1 MRILYCTDTYL
12 PQING
17 VSIVTALS
25 VAGLRDRGWE
35 VRIIGPAYPS
45 AGSAARPEPAG
56 PAGIAYCGI
65 RSLPLPIYTDVR
77 IALPDS
83 RAVEQVMREFRP
95 DIVHCATE
103 FVVGQLAMRAASRLG
118 IPVVTSYHTNFGQ
131 YATAYGMPFIRA
143 TVERYIRAFHERA
156 IATLTP
162 SDVSRQH
169 LVSLGLDRAQR
180 WGCGVDPVRFNPRTR
195 SHVLRESL
203 GLGTAFT
210 VLYVGRLAAE
220 KQVETVIRSYASA
233 RQLLPPGTLR
243 LVIAG
248 TGPREADL
256 RRLAPAD
263 TLFLGHLDREREL
276 PALYASADAFAFASC
291 TETLGL
297 VVLEA
302 MASGLP
308 VIATPAGGV
317 AEHLVDGVNGIAISP
332 MDTVG
337 MSAAIVRLA
346 RFPEQHRALQA
357 GALRTAAA
365 LDWSDELNRL
375 DAVYRRALGAVGQTA
390 SRPNEPLADGHPRPH
405 IL

>member
-1 MRILYCTDTYL
+1 
-12 PQING
+12 
-17 VSIVTALS
+17 
-25 VAGLRDRGWE
+25 
-35 VRIIGPAYPS
+35 
-45 AGSAARPEPAG
+45 
-56 PAGIAYCGI
+56 
-65 RSLPLPIYTDVR
+65 
-77 IALPDS
+77 
-83 RAVEQVMREFRP
+83 
-95 DIVHCATE
+95 
-103 FVVGQLAMRAASRLG
+103 
-118 IPVVTSYHTNFGQ
+118 
-131 YATAYGMPFIRA
+131 
-143 TVERYIRAFHERA
+143 
-156 IATLTP
+156 
-162 SDVSRQH
+162 
-169 LVSLGLDRAQR
+169 
-180 WGCGVDPVRFNPRTR
+180 
-195 SHVLRESL
+195 
-203 GLGTAFT
+203 
-210 VLYVGRLAAE
+210 
-220 KQVETVIRSYASA
+220 
-233 RQLLPPGTLR
+233 
-243 LVIAG
+243 VIAG

-375 DAVYRRALGAVGQTA
+375 DAVYRRALGAVGQTS
-390 SRPNEPLADGHPRPH
+390 SRPK
-405 IL
+405 

>member
-35 VRIIGPAYPS
+35 VRIIGPAYPG
-45 AGSAARPEPAG
+45 ATEDVRRGPAAPAG
-56 PAGIAYCGI
+56 PAVISYRGL
-65 RSLPLPIYTDVR
+65 RSLPLPIYPDIR
-77 IALPDS
+77 ITVPNA
-83 RAVEQVMREFRP
+83 RAVEREIRDFQP

-103 FVVGQLAMRAASRLG
+103 FVIGQLAMRVAHRLG

-131 YATAYGMPFIRA
+131 YAAAYGMGVIRA
-143 TVERYIRAFHERA
+143 AVERYLRAFHDRA
-156 IATLTP
+156 VATLTP

-169 LVSLGLDRAQR
+169 LLGMGIAHAQR
-180 WGCGVDPVRFNPRTR
+180 WGCGVDSTRFNPQHR
-195 SHVLRESL
+195 STVLRESL

-210 VLYVGRLAAE
+210 ILYVGRLAPE
-220 KQVETVIRSYASA
+220 KQVETVVRSYAAA
-233 RQLLPPGTLR
+233 RRVLPPGAIR

-248 TGPREADL
+248 TGPREEAL
-256 RRLAPAD
+256 RQLAPTD
-263 TLFLGHLDREREL
+263 TLFLGHLDRERGL

-317 AEHLVDGVNGIAISP
+317 AEHLVDGVNGIAVAPNDAVS
-332 MDTVG
+332 M
-337 MSAAIVRLA
+337 AAAMVRLV
-346 RFPEQHRALQA
+346 RAPAQRRTLQT
-357 GALRTAAA
+357 GAVRTAAL

-375 DAVYRRALGAVGQTA
+375 DAVYRRAVAGAGA
-390 SRPNEPLADGHPRPH
+390 ADRTMPGLRRVS
-405 IL
+405 

>member
-1 MRILYCTDTYL
+1 
-12 PQING
+12 
-17 VSIVTALS
+17 
-25 VAGLRDRGWE
+25 
-35 VRIIGPAYPS
+35 
-45 AGSAARPEPAG
+45 
-56 PAGIAYCGI
+56 
-65 RSLPLPIYTDVR
+65 
-77 IALPDS
+77 
-83 RAVEQVMREFRP
+83 
-95 DIVHCATE
+95 
-103 FVVGQLAMRAASRLG
+103 MRAASRLG

-131 YATAYGMPFIRA
+131 YATAYGLPVIRT

-156 IATLTP
+156 VATLTP

-169 LVSLGLDRAQR
+169 LTALGLDRAHR
-180 WGCGVDPVRFNPRTR
+180 WGCGVDPVRFHPRNR
-195 SHVLRESL
+195 SNVLRESL

-210 VLYVGRLAAE
+210 LLYVGRLAPE
-220 KQVETVIRSYASA
+220 KQVETVVRSYISA
-233 RQLLPPGTLR
+233 RKLLPPGTLR

-248 TGPREADL
+248 TGPREAGL
-256 RRLAPAD
+256 RRLAPSD

-317 AEHLVDGVNGIAISP
+317 AEHLVDGVNGLAVSP
-332 MDTVG
+332 RDTVS
-337 MSAAIVRLA
+337 MAAAMVRLA
-346 RFPEQHRALQA
+346 RFPDQVRALQA

-375 DAVYRRALGAVGQTA
+375 DAVYRRALGSAAGAGNITPTLLTA
-390 SRPNEPLADGHPRPH
+390 S
-405 IL
+405 